1 MSGTARRE
9 ASPDASVR
17 ADLTGGGSYFPFEGP
32 RGRCKMHFA
41 TAPCKISGSLPEI
54 FLIER
59 EGRALPPFT
68 LPPAALFLQPFLLF
82 RRVAFYFA
90 TRPCSDVRTAA
101 AISRGMGM

>member
-1 MSGTARRE
+1 
-9 ASPDASVR
+9 
-17 ADLTGGGSYFPFEGP
+17 
-32 RGRCKMHFA
+32 MHFA

-82 RRVAFYFA
+82 RRVAFILQHALLQDFRQSA
-90 TRPCSDVRTAA
+90 GNLFLFSDFSGKRTEQAENTEHHNDEGHNGGA
-101 AISRGMGM
+101 HGGPRK